1 MGFSQL
7 KGYFMKQPG
16 TGKKHTTSGSSLE
29 NGLIAQDGFD
39 HRKPPR
45 GENNEEAQRP
55 VATDKTVSS
64 DRGSFKSKC

>member
-1 MGFSQL
+1 
-7 KGYFMKQPG
+7 MKQPG

-29 NGLIAQDGFD
+29 NGLTSQEGFD
-39 HRKPPR
+39 HRAPPR
-45 GENNEEAQRP
+45 RENNEKQQRP